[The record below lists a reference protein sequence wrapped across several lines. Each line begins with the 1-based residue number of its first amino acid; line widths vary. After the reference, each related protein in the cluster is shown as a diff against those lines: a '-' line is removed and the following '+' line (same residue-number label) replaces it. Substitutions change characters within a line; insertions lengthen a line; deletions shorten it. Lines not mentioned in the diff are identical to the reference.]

1 MSVDFPTSSASPR
14 ADYGDVDLWSSHRP
28 TDMTMEQAI
37 GLLEA
42 VDQVPVAT
50 LEVLEVTLTDGP
62 YDAECGRP

>member
-1 MSVDFPTSSASPR
+1 MSMDFPTSSSTPR
-14 ADYGDVDLWSSHRP
+14 AAYDDVGLWSSHGP
-28 TDMTMEQAI
+28 TDMTVEQAI

-42 VDQVPVAT
+42 VDQVPGAT